1 MTYIAI
7 TIVIVWAVLVA
18 RWIYNGAVEMGGKL
32 SPHRPTVWGVVSS
45 WVFLTAWGV
54 PTAIF
59 LAIFGGVFWW

>member
-7 TIVIVWAVLVA
+7 TIVIVWAILVA
-18 RWIYNGAVEMGGKL
+18 YYIYNNAILSGLGK
-32 SPHRPTVWGVVSS
+32 HNRPTVFRSIFS
-45 WVFLTAWGV
+45 LAFLVIWGV